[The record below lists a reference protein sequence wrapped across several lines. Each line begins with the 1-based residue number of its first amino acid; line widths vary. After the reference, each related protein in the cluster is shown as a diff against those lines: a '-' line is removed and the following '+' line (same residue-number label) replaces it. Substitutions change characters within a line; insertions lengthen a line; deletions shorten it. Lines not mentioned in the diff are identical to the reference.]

1 MMIAHNLCLPRSYG
15 TSFYCYTWIVLK
27 LSRIWLENKQLLLPL
42 WLKKTLLW
50 VEALFM
56 LHGKDMTENYS
67 LYVHHGHNN
76 WSAKYCQGYG
86 PSRELKIFV

>member
-1 MMIAHNLCLPRSYG
+1 
-15 TSFYCYTWIVLK
+15 
-27 LSRIWLENKQLLLPL
+27 
-42 WLKKTLLW
+42 
-50 VEALFM
+50 M

-86 PSRELKIFV
+86 HGREFKIFV

>member
-1 MMIAHNLCLPRSYG
+1 MIAHNLCLPRSHG

-42 WLKKTLLW
+42 WLKENFTLGRG
-50 VEALFM
+50 LFM

-86 PSRELKIFV
+86 HSRELKIFV